1 MAELYRRRFPATP
14 DMVPVARHDVRD
26 ALIRAGLTDPGLH
39 ANVALAVTEATANAV
54 RHAYPADHAER
65 PVEVTVTR
73 STDALVVTVEDEGS
87 GIADGPATEA
97 GGMGLAIMGDQSRDL
112 SIDTGD
118 TGTRVRLSFGI

>member
-1 MAELYRRRFPATP
+1 MAELYRRRFRATP

-26 ALIRAGLTDPGLH
+26 ALVQAGLIDPGLH

-73 STDALVVTVEDEGS
+73 ATDILLVTVEDEGRGMVNRTPS
-87 GIADGPATEA
+87 EI

-112 SIDTGD
+112 AIESDSS
-118 TGTRVRLSFGI
+118 GTLVTLRFGV